1 MTVSRHTL
9 LPEDLS
15 NGKTYT
21 PRMHRG
27 NKPGSCG
34 SCWAFSAVGALEG
47 LVKKEIDILLRLSAQ
62 QLVDC
67 SLINDGCQGGSAT
80 DAFKYVIQ
88 HGISLDSDYTYTGKE
103 GYCFQ
108 NPKRK
113 IFPCSGYVK
122 IPFGDEMALQD
133 ALAKIGPISVSID
146 TSPKGF
152 EFYHSGI
159 YFNKECQAIPNH
171 DALLVGYGT
180 ADGEDYWIVKNRLEI
195 TTNDVLSAV
204 CIERK
209 KLGQNLQMER
219 CEKHQESDMD
229 LDLSS
234 AFSKKKKKIPKK
246 NETELPKAVD
256 WRIKGYVT
264 EVRDQGNCGSCWAFN
279 AVGALEALIKKQTKI
294 LVPLSIQQLV
304 DCSLEGEGCDGG
316 SAEEAFKYVIKH
328 GITLDSSYGYTGKE
342 GYCYQND
349 AESTLFPCSDF
360 VEIPFNDELALKE
373 AVARIGPI
381 SVAIDISPKRF
392 RFYHTGVY
400 YSKDCSISPNH
411 GALLVG
417 YGTDNGEDYW
427 IVKNSWGTEFG
438 ENGYIRIARNRNNHC
453 GIASRALYPV

>member
-1 MTVSRHTL
+1 MSSSAS
-9 LPEDLS
+9 DLS
-15 NGKTYT
+15 SPTLC
-21 PRMHRG
+21 
-27 NKPGSCG
+27 S
-34 SCWAFSAVGALEG
+34 E
-47 LVKKEIDILLRLSAQ
+47 LSSHTTVE
-62 QLVDC
+62 LH
-67 SLINDGCQGGSAT
+67 T
-80 DAFKYVIQ
+80 
-88 HGISLDSDYTYTGKE
+88 ISLNRISGMFLLALLILMELNFNSLSLDTRLNWQWNEFKNTYGKA
-103 GYCFQ
+103 Y
-108 NPKRK
+108 K
-113 IFPCSGYVK
+113 
-122 IPFGDEMALQD
+122 
-133 ALAKIGPISVSID
+133 
-146 TSPKGF
+146 
-152 EFYHSGI
+152 
-159 YFNKECQAIPNH
+159 NKEQELFHRRIW
-171 DALLVGYGT
+171 
-180 ADGEDYWIVKNRLEI
+180 EKNLLEI
-195 TTNDVLSAV
+195 SMHNL
-204 CIERK
+204 K
-209 KLGQNLQMER
+209 FFLGTESYSMKMNRMGDW
-219 CEKHQESDMD
+219 EKHQESDMD

-392 RFYHTGVY
+392 RFYHTA
-400 YSKDCSISPNH
+400 
-411 GALLVG
+411 GALNL
-417 YGTDNGEDYW
+417 EKMA
-427 IVKNSWGTEFG
+427 IFE
-438 ENGYIRIARNRNNHC
+438 
-453 GIASRALYPV
+453 